1 MFKNTKV
8 VLTLFKLFIWG
19 DNITT
24 GKSDRRVKYTKMIL
38 KKSITELLTEKPIEK
53 ITVKEICERADVN
66 RGTFYSHYS
75 DQFDLYNSIVGE
87 LIEGVFE
94 RLGDFLYSGR
104 HDLLKSVALVYE
116 YIKENS
122 TLVGV
127 LLQSN
132 TGYSLDTQLCDII
145 EKVYLRNIK
154 NNMSDDSIV
163 DAAYS
168 FMASGNIGL
177 IKYWLNTGMQ
187 KSVEEMASLSV
198 RISTAGLS
206 AISPNISPILTF

>member
-1 MFKNTKV
+1 MFNNGSFI
-8 VLTLFKLFIWG
+8 LTLFKLLIWG
-19 DNITT
+19 GKMATV
-24 GKSDRRVKYTKMIL
+24 KSDRRVKYTKMIL

-75 DQFDLYNSIVGE
+75 DQFDLYNSIIGE

-94 RLGDFLYSGR
+94 RLGDFLTSGR
-104 HDLLKSVALVYE
+104 QDLLKSVALVYE

-132 TGYSLDTQLCDII
+132 TGYSLDTQLCEII
-145 EKVYLRNIK
+145 EKVYLKNIK
-154 NNMSDDSIV
+154 NNVSDDSIV

-177 IKYWLNTGMQ
+177 IKYWINTGME

>member
-1 MFKNTKV
+1 MATAK
-8 VLTLFKLFIWG
+8 I
-19 DNITT
+19 
-24 GKSDRRVKYTKMIL
+24 DRRVKYTKMIL
-38 KKSITELLTEKPIEK
+38 KKTITELLTEKPIEK

-75 DQFDLYNSIVGE
+75 DQFDLYDSITDE

-94 RLGDFLYSGR
+94 RLGDFFYCGR
-104 HDLLKSVALVYE
+104 QDLLKSVALVYE

-127 LLQSN
+127 LLQSS
-132 TGYSLDTQLCDII
+132 TGYSLDSKLCEII
-145 EKVYLRNIK
+145 EKVYLKNIK
-154 NNMSDDSIV
+154 NNVPDNSVV

-177 IKYWLNTGMQ
+177 IKYWLSTGME
-187 KSVEEMASLSV
+187 KSVEEMASLSLK
-198 RISTAGLS
+198 ISTGGLS
-206 AISPNISPILTF
+206 SISTNISPIG

>member
-1 MFKNTKV
+1 MATAKT
-8 VLTLFKLFIWG
+8 
-19 DNITT
+19 
-24 GKSDRRVKYTKMIL
+24 DRRVKYTKMIL
-38 KKSITELLTEKPIEK
+38 KKSITELLTEKPLEK
-53 ITVKEICERADVN
+53 ITVKEICELADVN

-75 DQFDLYNSIVGE
+75 DQLDLYNSIVNE

-94 RLGDFLYSGR
+94 RLGDFLYCGR
-104 HDLLKSVALVYE
+104 HDLLKSVTLVYE

-127 LLQSN
+127 LLQSS
-132 TGYSLDTQLCDII
+132 TGYSLDAKLCEII

-154 NNMSDDSIV
+154 NNVPDNGIV

-177 IKYWLNTGMQ
+177 IKYWLNSGME

>member
-1 MFKNTKV
+1 MFNNDSFI
-8 VLTLFKLFIWG
+8 LTLFKLLIWG
-19 DNITT
+19 GKMTT
-24 GKSDRRVKYTKMIL
+24 VKSDRRVKYTKMIL

-75 DQFDLYNSIVGE
+75 DQFDLYNSIIGE

-94 RLGDFLYSGR
+94 RLGDFLTSGR
-104 HDLLKSVALVYE
+104 QDLLKSVALVYE

-132 TGYSLDTQLCDII
+132 TGYSLDTQLCEII
-145 EKVYLRNIK
+145 EKVYLKNIK
-154 NNMSDDSIV
+154 NNVSDDSIV

-177 IKYWLNTGMQ
+177 IKYWINTGME

-206 AISPNISPILTF
+206 AISPNISPITTF

>member
-1 MFKNTKV
+1 MFNYGSFI
-8 VLTLFKLFIWG
+8 LTLFKLLIWG
-19 DNITT
+19 GKMATV
-24 GKSDRRVKYTKMIL
+24 KSDRRVKYTKMIL

-75 DQFDLYNSIVGE
+75 DQFDLYNSIIGE

-104 HDLLKSVALVYE
+104 QDLLKSVALVYE

-122 TLVGV
+122 ILVGV

-132 TGYSLDTQLCDII
+132 TGYSLDTQLCEII
-145 EKVYLRNIK
+145 EKVYLKNIK
-154 NNMSDDSIV
+154 NNVSDDSIV

-177 IKYWLNTGMQ
+177 IKYWINTGME

>member
-1 MFKNTKV
+1 MFTNGKFI
-8 VLTLFKLFIWG
+8 LTLYKLNRG
-19 DNITT
+19 GKMSTA
-24 GKSDRRVKYTKMIL
+24 KSDRRVKYTKMIL
-38 KKSITELLTEKPIEK
+38 KKSITELLTEKPLEK

-94 RLGDFLYSGR
+94 RLGDFLSSGR
-104 HDLLKSVALVYE
+104 QDLLKSVALVYE

-132 TGYSLDTQLCDII
+132 TGYSLDSQLCEII

-154 NNMSDDSIV
+154 NNVPDDSVV

-177 IKYWLNTGMQ
+177 IKYWLNSGME
-187 KSVEEMASLSV
+187 KSVEEMASFSV
-198 RISTAGLS
+198 RISSAGLS

>member
-1 MFKNTKV
+1 MSTA
-8 VLTLFKLFIWG
+8 
-19 DNITT
+19 
-24 GKSDRRVKYTKMIL
+24 KSDRRVKYTKMIL
-38 KKSITELLTEKPIEK
+38 KKSITELLTEKPLEK

-94 RLGDFLYSGR
+94 RLGDFLKSGR
-104 HDLLKSVALVYE
+104 HDLLKSVVLVYE

-154 NNMSDDSIV
+154 SNMSDDSIV

-177 IKYWLNTGMQ
+177 IKYWLNSGME